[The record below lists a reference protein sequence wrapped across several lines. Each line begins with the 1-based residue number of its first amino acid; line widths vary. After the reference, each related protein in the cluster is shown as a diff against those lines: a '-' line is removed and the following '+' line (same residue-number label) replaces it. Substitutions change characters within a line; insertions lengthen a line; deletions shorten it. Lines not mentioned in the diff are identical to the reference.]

1 MYDKKFN
8 NRIFNILMFIKQIE
22 IQKKKRS
29 VKYTTT
35 NLYSRYYYTN
45 IN

>member
-8 NRIFNILMFIKQIE
+8 NRAFNIFMFIKQIE

-35 NLYSRYYYTN
+35 NYTVGT
-45 IN
+45 IIQI